1 MKELVLEVFK
11 KFNINPN
18 ELLRYDEPHRFYHN
32 WNHIE
37 YMLLKAQ
44 EQGILSDELLL
55 AIIFHDIIYNP
66 KNKDNEEKSAE
77 LFRLYVENDEIKYAI
92 LDTKDHVP
100 NSYLSTLLCRLD
112 LDVLYSD
119 IETFIKFEDA
129 IFKEYQFIDYKKYKE
144 HRLKILENYNLKPE
158 FLDYI
163 KYKKPNIAVYAGT
176 FSPFHRGHLNI
187 LEKAEKIFDK
197 VIIARGINT
206 EKNNVLIELP
216 EIIKSRQVEF
226 YDGLLTDF
234 LDTLEYDVTLI
245 RGLRNITD
253 LQYELTQYRFLQDLK
268 PNIKVVSIF
277 CDKEYEHISSSA
289 IRLLEKYNKS
299 DKYLL

>member
-1 MKELVLEVFK
+1 MKKLVLEVFK
-11 KFNINPN
+11 KYNINPN
-18 ELLRYDEPHRFYHN
+18 ILLRYDELHRFYHN
-32 WNHIE
+32 WYHIE

-55 AIIFHDIIYNP
+55 AIVFHDIIYNP
-66 KNKDNEEKSAE
+66 KLKDNEEKSAE
-77 LFRLYVENDEIKYAI
+77 LFWSYVQNEEIKQAI
-92 LDTKDHVP
+92 LDTKTHVP

-119 IETFIKFEDA
+119 YETFVDFENK

-144 HRLKILENYNLKPE
+144 HRLKFLENYSINPQ
-158 FLDYI
+158 FIDYV
-163 KYKKPNIAVYAGT
+163 KFRKPNIAIYAGT

-187 LEKAEKIFDK
+187 LEKAEQIFDK
-197 VIIARGINT
+197 VIIARGINL
-206 EKNNVLIELP
+206 EKNNKLVDLP
-216 EIIKSRQVEF
+216 EIIKNRQVEN

-234 LDTLEYDVTLI
+234 IDFLEYDATLI
-245 RGLRNITD
+245 RGLRNSTD

-268 PNIKVVSIF
+268 PDIKVVSIF

-289 IRLLEKYNKS
+289 IRILEKYNKS
-299 DKYLL
+299 KNYLL